1 MGILA
6 KLAENKAMTEAPLDN
21 QTSVD
26 MQIPVDVQPPVDAEI
41 EVIIAENYLEAYI
54 NIKPPSGGGLNPT
67 LEKMEA
73 ALANF
78 GISYNIDNEKLLEL
92 SKEPIYKQNIVV
104 ARGVAPINGIN
115 GTATFHINT
124 EKKSIKPKENADG
137 SVNYHDL
144 GIVENVYQGQV
155 LCTITLPTEGNP
167 GISVKGKPLQQKKG
181 QPVPSYTGK
190 NTELNEDGT
199 IIISQID
206 GQVEFNGSKINVNE
220 VFYVREDI
228 DNSTGDINVA
238 HSLVIQGM
246 VLPGFKI
253 QAGKN
258 IEVAGVAESSTIK
271 AGGNII
277 LRSGITGSDIYCEGD
292 LRSRFIE
299 NCNVFVK
306 GEMQAE
312 YILNSN
318 IVCGK
323 NLKTSGTRAKI
334 IGGSCMVGQNIEAQ
348 TIGSEANV
356 QTRLELGTDPSIIE
370 KQQELS
376 AQIPVLEKQI
386 ENLRPLMALLVQ
398 LEESNRLTPE
408 KEEKLCDAKKNYDDS
423 LEKLTVARIEFEKIA
438 QSLKDKGYGRV
449 ICTGSIYPGTKIVMG
464 TEILSVTDTL
474 NNTMLYYDEG
484 TICKGSAR

>member
-1 MGILA
+1 MGILT
-6 KLAENKAMTEAPLDN
+6 KLAEKKDSIEALADN
-21 QTSVD
+21 RPAVD
-26 MQIPVDVQPPVDAEI
+26 MQTPIDIQPAVDAEI
-41 EVIIAENYLEAYI
+41 EVIIAEDYLEAYLH
-54 NIKPPSGGGLNPT
+54 IKPPSGGGQEPT

-78 GISYNIDNEKLLEL
+78 GVSYNIDNQKLQEL
-92 SKEPIYKQNIVV
+92 VKEPVYNQNMVI
-104 ARGVAPINGIN
+104 AHGVAPTDGVN
-115 GTATFHINT
+115 GTVTFHINT
-124 EKKSIKPKENADG
+124 EKKTLKPKVHADG
-137 SVNYHDL
+137 SVDYHDL
-144 GIVENVYQGQV
+144 GIVENVFQGQV
-155 LCTITLPTEGNP
+155 LCNITLPTEGTP
-167 GISVKGKPLQQKKG
+167 GISVKGKPLPQKKG
-181 QPVPSYTGK
+181 QPVPSYAGK
-190 NTELNEDGT
+190 NTELKEDGT
-199 IIISQID
+199 AIISQID

-220 VFYVREDI
+220 IFYVREDI
-228 DNSTGDINVA
+228 DNSTGDIHVA
-238 HSLVIQGM
+238 NSLIIQGM

-277 LRSGITGSDIYCEGD
+277 LRSGITGSDVYCEGD

-323 NLKTSGTRAKI
+323 NLKTTGSRAKI
-334 IGGSCMVGQNIEAQ
+334 IGGKCMVGQNIEAQ

-356 QTRLELGTDPSIIE
+356 PTRLELGTDPSIIE
-370 KQQELS
+370 RQQELS
-376 AQIPVLEKQI
+376 AMIPLLEKQI
-386 ENLRPLMALLVQ
+386 ENLRPLMTLLHQ

-408 KEEKLCDAKKNYDDS
+408 KEEKLKDARTSYHNSLEQLTDAKK
-423 LEKLTVARIEFEKIA
+423 EFEKIA
-438 QSLKDKGYGRV
+438 QSLKDKDYGRV

-464 TEILSVTDTL
+464 SEILSVTDTL

-484 TICKGSAR
+484 MICKGSAR

>member
-6 KLAENKAMTEAPLDN
+6 KLAEKRAMAEALQDNQPSVDN
-21 QTSVD
+21 QT
-26 MQIPVDVQPPVDAEI
+26 PVDIQPAIDAEI

-78 GISYNIDNEKLLEL
+78 GISYNIDNEKLQEL
-92 SKEPIYKQNIVV
+92 AKEPVFNQKIVV
-104 ARGVAPINGIN
+104 ARGVAPIDGSN
-115 GTATFHINT
+115 GTAVFHINT
-124 EKKSIKPKENADG
+124 EKKTLKPKENADG
-137 SVNYHDL
+137 SVDYHDL

-155 LCTITLPTEGNP
+155 LCTITLPTEGTP
-167 GISVKGKPLQQKKG
+167 GISVKGKPLPQKKG
-181 QPVPSYTGK
+181 QPVPSYSGK

-199 IIISQID
+199 ALISQID

-220 VFYVREDI
+220 VFYVRGDV

-238 HSLVIQGM
+238 NSLVIQGM

-253 QAGKN
+253 EAGKN
-258 IEVAGVAESSTIK
+258 IEVAGIVESSTIK
-271 AGGNII
+271 AGGNIL
-277 LRSGITGSDIYCEGD
+277 LRSGITCSDVYCEGD
-292 LRSRFIE
+292 LKSRFVE

-318 IVCGK
+318 IICGK
-323 NLKTSGTRAKI
+323 NLRTAGSRAKI

-348 TIGSEANV
+348 TIGSESNV
-356 QTRLELGTDPSIIE
+356 PTRLELGTDPSIIE
-370 KQQELS
+370 RQQELS
-376 AQIPVLEKQI
+376 IQIPVLEKQI
-386 ENLRPLMALLVQ
+386 ENLKPLMTLLHQ

-408 KEEKLCDAKKNYDDS
+408 KEEKLHDARNSYHNSIEQLAEAKKEFD
-423 LEKLTVARIEFEKIA
+423 RIV

-449 ICTGSIYPGTKIVMG
+449 ICTASIYPGTKIVMG
-464 TEILSVTDTL
+464 TEILSVTETL
-474 NNTMLYYDEG
+474 NNTMLYYNEG